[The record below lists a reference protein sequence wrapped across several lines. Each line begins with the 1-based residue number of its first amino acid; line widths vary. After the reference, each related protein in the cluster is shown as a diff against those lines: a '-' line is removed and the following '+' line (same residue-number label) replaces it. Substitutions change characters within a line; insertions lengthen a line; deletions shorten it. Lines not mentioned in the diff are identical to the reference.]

1 MKMIKRKKK
10 ALAAGLA
17 AVMLT
22 LSGCGGGIPIV
33 SEVRETLGYTDP
45 QSMILIA
52 TEKNRYRSVYT
63 DQIWQVPVDKDGTT
77 FRTYL
82 LEEVQDFLREL
93 KTMNMLADEE
103 EISLTSQ
110 EKERLRELSRS
121 YYDSLTREDLAY
133 MGVEEEDVYYMYEQY
148 HRANK
153 LVDEL
158 TKDVNLEISDSEA
171 KIITIQEI
179 RLTDGE
185 RAQTVYEQVTAEGAD
200 FASIARSRSEDAQ
213 IQKQVGRSERKK
225 EYEDVVFSLEAGAIS
240 PIITVD
246 GDYYIVK
253 CISDY
258 DEEATLER
266 KKQLSLLRKN
276 QAFRQIYDAYA
287 AEHPVEIKGKIWD
300 EVSLTS
306 DESSTT
312 VSFFDLYQEEM
323 GQ

>member
-10 ALAAGLA
+10 ALAACLA

-22 LSGCGGGIPIV
+22 ISGCGGGIPIV
-33 SEVRETLGYTDP
+33 SEVRETQGYTDP

-171 KIITIQEI
+171 KIITVQEI

-225 EYEDVVFSLEAGAIS
+225 EYEDVVFGLEAGAIS
-240 PIITVD
+240 PIIPVD

-312 VSFFDLYQEEM
+312 VNFFDLYQEEM